1 MLTQRNI
8 TCQVI
13 FDSYKEGMM
22 QNLNFGLNLDL
33 KSGHTALEF
42 TNTVNDHASEN
53 PGETLFKYEDL
64 LFWAKRVGLLREEQV
79 QILARKAAIQPDKTA
94 AVFAKSLELREAI
107 YRIFVAQT
115 KGKSPAEADLAKLN
129 LVLASLT
136 SRAQVVYHD
145 GRYEWRW
152 NFDENAL
159 EVPLWIIALS
169 AVDLMTSENLKWVG
183 QCADED
189 GCGWLFVDTSKNHSR
204 RWCDINDCG
213 NRAKQR
219 RYQKRAQRERS

>member
-1 MLTQRNI
+1 
-8 TCQVI
+8 
-13 FDSYKEGMM
+13 M
-22 QNLNFGLNLDL
+22 QNLNLGLNLNL
-33 KSGHTALEF
+33 KSGHSALEF
-42 TNTVNDHASEN
+42 TNTVNDHASEE

-64 LFWAKRVGLLREEQV
+64 LSWAKKIELLHGEQV
-79 QILARKAAIQPDKTA
+79 QSLTRKAADQPDRA
-94 AVFAKSLELREAI
+94 AVVFTSSLELREAI

-115 KGKSPAEADLAKLN
+115 KRRIPANEDLAILN
-129 LVLASLT
+129 SILTHLT
-136 SRAQVVYHD
+136 SGAQVVNHS
-145 GRYEWRW
+145 GRFAWQW

-159 EVPLWIIALS
+159 EAPLWIIALS
-169 AVDLMTSENLKWVG
+169 AVDLMISEHYKWVG

-219 RYQKRAQRERS
+219 RYQKRAHRQKS